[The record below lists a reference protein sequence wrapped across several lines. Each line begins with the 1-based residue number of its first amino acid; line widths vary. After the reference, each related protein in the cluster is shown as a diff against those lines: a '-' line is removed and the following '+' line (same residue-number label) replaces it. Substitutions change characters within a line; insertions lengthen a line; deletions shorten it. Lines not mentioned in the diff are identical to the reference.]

1 MSYFMC
7 IDGAKR
13 GVGAVACARYL
24 TKNDAFATDRVLR
37 DCIRRFEDYI
47 WEAAKKEFDDE
58 RQVRERQRREKERR
72 DQEQKEA
79 RALQYQRSIDTLP
92 RWASAD
98 TPRVEFVERGNN
110 PELPPTAIFKAVAP
124 SVYIVKAAETAE
136 TIDSASGATGTA
148 VAVSGNVAL
157 TNCHII
163 KGYAAIMIYPPEK
176 RGSTSLP
183 LRATPLKAD
192 LQTDRCLL
200 SVSGG
205 LEPIRSVRK
214 LHDVEIGERVYT
226 IGNPKGLA
234 NTLGD
239 GLVSGLRELGGITMI
254 QTSAPVSPGS
264 SGGAL
269 VDAHGALLG
278 ITAFIVKDAQNL
290 NFAIGA
296 EEFWRN

>member
-1 MSYFMC
+1 
-7 IDGAKR
+7 
-13 GVGAVACARYL
+13 
-24 TKNDAFATDRVLR
+24 
-37 DCIRRFEDYI
+37 
-47 WEAAKKEFDDE
+47 
-58 RQVRERQRREKERR
+58 
-72 DQEQKEA
+72 
-79 RALQYQRSIDTLP
+79 
-92 RWASAD
+92 
-98 TPRVEFVERGNN
+98 
-110 PELPPTAIFKAVAP
+110 
-124 SVYIVKAAETAE
+124 
-136 TIDSASGATGTA
+136 
-148 VAVSGNVAL
+148 
-157 TNCHII
+157 
-163 KGYAAIMIYPPEK
+163 MIYPPEK
-176 RGSTSLP
+176 RGATSLP

-200 SVSGG
+200 SVRGG

-278 ITAFIVKDAQNL
+278 ITTFIVKDAQNL
-290 NFAIGA
+290 NFAIAA